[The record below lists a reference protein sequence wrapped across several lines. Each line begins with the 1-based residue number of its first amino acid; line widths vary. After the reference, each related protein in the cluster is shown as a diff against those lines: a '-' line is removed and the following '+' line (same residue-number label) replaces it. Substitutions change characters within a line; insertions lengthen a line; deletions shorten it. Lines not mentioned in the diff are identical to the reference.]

1 MKKIIGCFLLV
12 LIASSCSWHL
22 RGSVSVPQQITTLYL
37 SAEDGK
43 GALISELQQLL
54 RANHVNL
61 VDDSLLA
68 DYSLNILD
76 ENKDKRT
83 AGVGNDALSSAYEI
97 TLKVDYE
104 IRLKNNTRI
113 AKAAATSVRSFNYN
127 TATINSATQEEVLLE
142 KEMRSDLA
150 QQILRRLNAAVA
162 HPQVEKEK
170 ETKTSTNGE
179 TLKNSEPLPN
189 PNGDSNGKTAP

>member
-1 MKKIIGCFLLV
+1 MYVESIMKKIIGCFLLV
-12 LIASSCSWHL
+12 LVASSCSWHL
-22 RGSVSVPQQITTLYL
+22 RGSVNMPQQISSLYL
-37 SAEDGK
+37 FSEEGK
-43 GALISELQQLL
+43 GALVSELEKLL
-54 RANHVNL
+54 TANHVTL
-61 VDDSLLA
+61 VDDSSAA
-68 DYSLNILD
+68 DYSLNILE

-113 AKAAATSVRSFNYN
+113 AKATATSVRSFNYN

-150 QQILRRLNAAVA
+150 QQILRRLTAAVA
-162 HPQVEKEK
+162 HP
-170 ETKTSTNGE
+170 
-179 TLKNSEPLPN
+179 
-189 PNGDSNGKTAP
+189 

>member
-22 RGSVSVPQQITTLYL
+22 RGSASASQQITTLYL
-37 SAEDGK
+37 FSEEGK
-43 GALISELQQLL
+43 GALITELQQLL

-61 VDDSLLA
+61 VDDSLAA

-113 AKAAATSVRSFNYN
+113 AKATATSVRSFNYN

-142 KEMRSDLA
+142 KEMRRDLA

-162 HPQVEKEK
+162 HPQAEKSSK
-170 ETKTSTNGE
+170 QSSSSGS
-179 TLKNSEPLPN
+179 LQNSSDN
-189 PNGDSNGKTAP
+189 SNGKTAP